1 MGVGNVTLYIKG
13 EQSTEV
19 KTPDVTLGDLVMMEC
34 VQTHIV
40 SRLRC
45 EKIMKMPEAGKHR
58 YVISILKIIER
69 IHEIYPQ
76 LEIQNMGA
84 ADIVVTYEKIK
95 KKSAFMEG
103 VKVIL
108 VCLLTFVGAA
118 FAIMT
123 FNNDSGTAK
132 LFEQIYELFM
142 GKPKEGFSILEL
154 SYSIGLTVG
163 IVIFFNHLGRKK
175 ITSDPTPIQI
185 EMRLYEDD
193 IQKTII
199 EESSRRGTEAD
210 VSNASNTGG
219 HRA

>member
-1 MGVGNVTLYIKG
+1 MTLYIKG